1 MTSQKILKKLAGVI
15 SIIMPIFL
23 FSINQVELIT
33 TFESENE
40 MGVTIKTSNPIDFD
54 ENVSQ
59 SPPILTLLFP
69 YAELT
74 QDNYSKQISLPPLY
88 KIEAKNVGTS
98 KLSTEVTLF
107 FTILPEYHIETEGG
121 LITRI
126 TWAPQKDAIE
136 RRKKARRLT
145 TFDTTVS
152 LHFKEAE
159 IIDILRL
166 LQAQNNLNIIAGE
179 AVEGKVTV
187 SLDDVNMGTALDA
200 ILKVNGY
207 DWFMQENIVVIKP
220 IDEDMSGELET
231 KLYKL
236 EYIDASALASAL
248 INVLTDKGKVSLF
261 SPVAKGGGTG
271 IGGGSSAQG
280 AGGGGLLGAL
290 SGGGGGVPP
299 TSGTSQTSTAAGGA
313 GGGGSAAG
321 VTSMDHLLVT
331 DVHSNFDRIEEI
343 ILKLDKPIPQIN
355 IAVKFIETTLSLD
368 EQMGINWDMRASLSG
383 PTASDATSTSA
394 GIDIGW
400 AGKDL
405 RLATLSLPTFTA
417 LFNILSSDNNTR
429 IVQEPQTT
437 TQDNTTA
444 TLTSGT
450 TYPIMVPTGEGS
462 AFGSSPVTFEDQEIN
477 VSLTITPRI
486 NEGRFVTMN
495 INTSVDAL
503 VGFSGPDDD
512 RPIVSSRSSTTQVSV
527 PNGETLLMGG
537 LIFDQRIETITS
549 IPILSKIPLIKKLF
563 IDKSTKNEQ
572 RELLIFITPNI
583 VNLN

>member
-290 SGGGGGVPP
+290 SGGGGGVTP

>member
-1 MTSQKILKKLAGVI
+1 
-15 SIIMPIFL
+15 
-23 FSINQVELIT
+23 
-33 TFESENE
+33 
-40 MGVTIKTSNPIDFD
+40 
-54 ENVSQ
+54 
-59 SPPILTLLFP
+59 
-69 YAELT
+69 
-74 QDNYSKQISLPPLY
+74 
-88 KIEAKNVGTS
+88 
-98 KLSTEVTLF
+98 
-107 FTILPEYHIETEGG
+107 
-121 LITRI
+121 
-126 TWAPQKDAIE
+126 
-136 RRKKARRLT
+136 
-145 TFDTTVS
+145 
-152 LHFKEAE
+152 
-159 IIDILRL
+159 L

-290 SGGGGGVPP
+290 SGGGGGVTP
-299 TSGTSQTSTAAGGA
+299 TSGTSQTSTAAGGT

>member
-280 AGGGGLLGAL
+280 VGGGGLLGAL
-290 SGGGGGVPP
+290 SGGGGGVTP
-299 TSGTSQTSTAAGGA
+299 TSGTSQTSTAAGGT